1 MTATIFRVKTTTVS
15 PAKTKTVFLAIMTT
29 ISRSK
34 TKTVFRTMTRTVFHA
49 MTATIFRAKM
59 KTVFPSVTVFVIPGL
74 TGNLPLQSSHRPA
87 TSSSWMIPS
96 QPVPRCTLATPPC
109 APILPPASPSRPSPP
124 LRVHLPPAHE
134 EGRVSRRLQ
143 MPAKT
148 LLPRDGSLSLV
159 ANTNNI
165 AADKGRASPV
175 GSKNEEKRPLGE
187 RKNQRGERK
196 NRRYG

>member
-87 TSSSWMIPS
+87 TSSSWTIRLRPE
-96 QPVPRCTLATPPC
+96 PRCTPATPPC
-109 APILPPASPSRPSPP
+109 APSLPPASPSPPSPP

-165 AADKGRASPV
+165 AADKRRASPV

>member
-15 PAKTKTVFLAIMTT
+15 
-29 ISRSK
+29 
-34 TKTVFRTMTRTVFHA
+34 HA

-59 KTVFPSVTVFVIPGL
+59 KAVFPSVTVFVIPGL

-165 AADKGRASPV
+165 AADKRRASPV

>member
-1 MTATIFRVKTTTVS
+1 MTTTIFRVKLRTIFRAMT
-15 PAKTKTVFLAIMTT
+15 TT
-29 ISRSK
+29 ISR
-34 TKTVFRTMTRTVFHA
+34 TKTRT
-49 MTATIFRAKM
+49 IS
-59 KTVFPSVTVFVIPGL
+59 PSETETVIPGL
-74 TGNLPLQSSHRPA
+74 TGNLLPMSSHRPG
-87 TSSSWMIPS
+87 TSSSWTIPTRPAPLCT
-96 QPVPRCTLATPPC
+96 PVTPPC
-109 APILPPASPSRPSPP
+109 APILPPASPSPPSPP
-124 LRVHLPPAHE
+124 SRVPLPPAHE

-159 ANTNNI
+159 AKTNNI
-165 AADKGRASPV
+165 AADKRRVSPV

>member
-1 MTATIFRVKTTTVS
+1 MTATIFRVKTTTV
-15 PAKTKTVFLAIMTT
+15 
-29 ISRSK
+29 
-34 TKTVFRTMTRTVFHA
+34 FHA
-49 MTATIFRAKM
+49 MTATLSLAMRTTISRAK
-59 KTVFPSVTVFVIPGL
+59 KRTVFPSVTAPVIPGL

-109 APILPPASPSRPSPP
+109 APILLPASPSPPSPP

-165 AADKGRASPV
+165 AADKRRASPV